1 MTNSSKVLFSSMA
14 AEAAHNGAQRYAPRM
29 RKTLQPLPLHTE
41 SSAEAVWWRYGSWLT
56 GATLVL
62 CALAMCLPRM
72 QLPAGYHDFADQV
85 AWGVLP
91 YARDV
96 LTNLAFAIAGWV
108 LLWQGMK
115 YSRNMQD
122 DAARHRLVPAVQA
135 AAWGLV
141 LTALCSG
148 IYHLRPDAAGLAID
162 RIGMSAAF
170 AGVVGLLVADRLAT
184 VRVVPAMAAAL
195 LLGVA
200 CVMSDFLNGN
210 MTPWVIFQV
219 GVSGLML
226 LAPWVTRRQGE
237 RDGLQQPVLGIAWW
251 QVLVFYALAKLC
263 EMGDQAVWQ
272 WTGAI
277 ISGHSLKHIVAAA
290 AVWPVVRA
298 LQGTKHRDGTQRAQE
313 KSV

>member
-72 QLPAGYHDFADQV
+72 RLPAGYHDFADQV

-108 LLWQGMK
+108 LLWQGMQ

-122 DAARHRLVPAVQA
+122 DAARGARAKTRQSRECFGQSLQ
-135 AAWGLV
+135 
-141 LTALCSG
+141 
-148 IYHLRPDAAGLAID
+148 RP
-162 RIGMSAAF
+162 
-170 AGVVGLLVADRLAT
+170 VEHY
-184 VRVVPAMAAAL
+184 
-195 LLGVA
+195 
-200 CVMSDFLNGN
+200 
-210 MTPWVIFQV
+210 WY
-219 GVSGLML
+219 
-226 LAPWVTRRQGE
+226 TRPLPIEG
-237 RDGLQQPVLGIAWW
+237 
-251 QVLVFYALAKLC
+251 F
-263 EMGDQAVWQ
+263 
-272 WTGAI
+272 T
-277 ISGHSLKHIVAAA
+277 
-290 AVWPVVRA
+290 
-298 LQGTKHRDGTQRAQE
+298 
-313 KSV
+313 

>member
-41 SSAEAVWWRYGSWLT
+41 SRAEAVWWRYGSWLT

-108 LLWQGMK
+108 LLRQGLR
-115 YSRNMQD
+115 YSRRMQD
-122 DAARHRLVPAVQA
+122 SAARQRLLPAVQV

-148 IYHLRPDAAGLAID
+148 IYHLRPDAAGLMID

-170 AGVVGLLVADRLAT
+170 AGVVGLLVVDRFAP

-200 CVMSDFLNGN
+200 CVMSDFLHSN
-210 MTPWVIFQV
+210 MTPWILFQV

-226 LAPWVTRRQGE
+226 LAPWITRGQGE
-237 RDGLQQPVLGIAWW
+237 GTQQPVLGIAWW

-263 EMGDQAVWQ
+263 EMGDQALWQ

-277 ISGHSLKHIVAAA
+277 ISGHSLKHIIAAA

-298 LQGTKHRDGTQRAQE
+298 LQGARRGEGAEHTQE
-313 KSV
+313 KSA